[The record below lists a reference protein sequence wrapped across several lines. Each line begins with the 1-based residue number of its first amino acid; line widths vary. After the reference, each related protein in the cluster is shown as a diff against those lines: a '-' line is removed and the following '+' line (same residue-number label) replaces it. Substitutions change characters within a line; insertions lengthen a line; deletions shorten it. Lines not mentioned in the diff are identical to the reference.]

1 MKMDHKIKLQF
12 AHEEQI
18 ARVTLVA
25 PKANILNQEMMH
37 QLIDTLDQLAGHTN
51 LKAIV
56 LAGEGAH
63 FSFGASVQEHLPGQ
77 ISNTLLDLR
86 RLLLKMGAAH
96 ASLIAAVRGQCL
108 GGALELALTCD
119 LIFAEESAKF
129 GLPEIKLAVFPPA
142 GAALLPLRIGAGRA
156 AEMVLTGETWS
167 AARALSIGLVNRV
180 FPDGELEAHLDSW
193 LASNF
198 LPRSSA
204 ALRFAAEVGRRPW
217 IQILERELPVLES
230 LYLDDLMEHGEA
242 VEGLQAFLEKR
253 QPSWQSKEAVS
264 SPVTA
269 K

>member
-1 MKMDHKIKLQF
+1 MGQKIRLQLT
-12 AHEEQI
+12 HEGQV
-18 ARVTLVA
+18 ARVTLAA
-25 PKANILNQEMMH
+25 PKANILDQEMMH
-37 QLIDTLDQLAGHTN
+37 ELIETLDQLSDHAN

-63 FSFGASVQEHLPGQ
+63 FSFGASVQEHLPEQ
-77 ISNTLLDLR
+77 ISATLVELR

-96 ASLIAAVRGQCL
+96 APLIAAVRGQCL

-119 LIFAEESAKF
+119 LILAEENAKF

-142 GAALLPLRIGAGRA
+142 GAALLPLRIGYGRA

-167 AARALSIGLVNRV
+167 AAQALSIGLINRV
-180 FPDGELEAHLDSW
+180 FPDGELDARLESW

-198 LPRSSA
+198 LPRSAA

-217 IQILERELPVLES
+217 IQVLERELPVLES
-230 LYLDDLMEHGEA
+230 LYLDDLMEKGEA

-253 QPSWQSKEAVS
+253 KPSWQTKEVVS
-264 SPVTA
+264 LPATA